1 MVPND
6 HRHTI
11 CHFPGHPDG
20 PLLVCIGGLHGNE
33 PSGVAA
39 LTRVCESLQPWKTR
53 LHGEFLGI
61 AGNLRALASGSR
73 FISED
78 LNRIWTEP
86 RVAGLRSLSTS
97 EHLRDEAVEQWELLS
112 VIDELLETRAG
123 KVFFVDL
130 HTTSAVGGPFTV
142 FGDTLSNREFARE
155 FPVPM
160 ILGLEEQIEGTL
172 MEFVSKRGA
181 VALGFEAGE
190 HDSPESLARQEAAI
204 WIALTATGIVERDD
218 FSNLQEQRAKLEKAS
233 TSLPRVVEVIYRH
246 AVTEED
252 RFSMEPGFSNFDRI
266 REGQIVARDKNGE
279 ISAPHSGRVLL
290 PLYQAQGSDG
300 YFLVREVWPF
310 WLRVSKFLRRFH
322 LDLYIHLL
330 PGVQPHPTR
339 EGVLFVDSSVA
350 RWRTVEIFHL
360 LGFRRWRP
368 EGKHMVFL
376 RR

>member
-1 MVPND
+1 
-6 HRHTI
+6 
-11 CHFPGHPDG
+11 
-20 PLLVCIGGLHGNE
+20 
-33 PSGVAA
+33 
-39 LTRVCESLQPWKTR
+39 
-53 LHGEFLGI
+53 
-61 AGNLRALASGSR
+61 
-73 FISED
+73 
-78 LNRIWTEP
+78 
-86 RVAGLRSLSTS
+86 
-97 EHLRDEAVEQWELLS
+97 
-112 VIDELLETRAG
+112 
-123 KVFFVDL
+123 
-130 HTTSAVGGPFTV
+130 
-142 FGDTLSNREFARE
+142 
-155 FPVPM
+155 
-160 ILGLEEQIEGTL
+160 
-172 MEFVSKRGA
+172 
-181 VALGFEAGE
+181 LGFEAGE